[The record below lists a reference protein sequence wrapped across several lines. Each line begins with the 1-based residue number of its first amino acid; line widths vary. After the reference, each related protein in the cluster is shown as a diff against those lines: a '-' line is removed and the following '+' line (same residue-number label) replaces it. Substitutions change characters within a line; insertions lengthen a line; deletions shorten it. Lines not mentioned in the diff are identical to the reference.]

1 MTISV
6 KRLRDNV
13 AAALD
18 VAPRHI
24 TIARTAPSPKN
35 RSARAWGSAPGG
47 RFFAKSLLRDPYRVM
62 PRVTTPWDDTA
73 VIDPRSAAR
82 QIEIEWSTTL
92 QLQRLTGSD
101 HIPAP
106 IGRSAIAKTIVWQ
119 DAEGDALDDL
129 VKRRHWTASRQ
140 ALRTALR
147 QAGEWLRTLH
157 ERSTEH
163 EIVIDLTGMLEA
175 MHERARKDGQ
185 LDCLYTQTAVETLQC
200 AFDEIGQSE
209 LKMPV
214 ALSHGD
220 FMLSNLVWNNPL
232 HQLYIVDFEDF
243 APAGLCQDLLSM
255 IFDLRSQLLNPLIP
269 KQLILTL
276 EDAFWEGYGPV
287 PKPVLAFVNA
297 IASAR
302 VSYFHL
308 PQALDKRMKKGGL
321 AGAAASLYKTF
332 LQPTMLARSQEGL

>member
-1 MTISV
+1 V
-6 KRLRDNV
+6 V
-13 AAALD
+13 
-18 VAPRHI
+18 
-24 TIARTAPSPKN
+24 
-35 RSARAWGSAPGG
+35 
-47 RFFAKSLLRDPYRVM
+47 
-62 PRVTTPWDDTA
+62 
-73 VIDPRSAAR
+73 DPRSAAR

-92 QLQRLTGSD
+92 QLQRITGSD

-175 MHERARKDGQ
+175 MHERARNDGQ
-185 LDCLYTQTAVETLQC
+185 LDCLHTQTAVETLQC

-232 HQLYIVDFEDF
+232 HQVYIVDFEDF
-243 APAGLCQDLLSM
+243 AP
-255 IFDLRSQLLNPLIP
+255 
-269 KQLILTL
+269 
-276 EDAFWEGYGPV
+276 
-287 PKPVLAFVNA
+287 
-297 IASAR
+297 
-302 VSYFHL
+302 
-308 PQALDKRMKKGGL
+308 
-321 AGAAASLYKTF
+321 
-332 LQPTMLARSQEGL
+332 